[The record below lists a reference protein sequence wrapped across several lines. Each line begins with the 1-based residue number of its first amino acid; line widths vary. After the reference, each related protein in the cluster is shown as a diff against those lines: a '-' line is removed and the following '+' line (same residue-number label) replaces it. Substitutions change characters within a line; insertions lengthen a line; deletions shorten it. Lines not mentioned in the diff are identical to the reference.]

1 MAKEKLTNEEA
12 TKLGLLLIEN
22 ILHNKS
28 IQEMEVLIEKGANLD
43 VVNSNGLTSL
53 MYATRDN
60 KFDRVE
66 LLLRNKADI
75 NIKGRNDVTAL
86 YIACQFGLSN
96 MAKYLIE
103 KEAIVT
109 SSCMDWA
116 CFHVT
121 NTFLVTEEID
131 MTEVIKLL
139 IENGI
144 SVNRQNEIGWTPLF
158 YASVKGDI
166 KLFNTLIEL
175 KADPNIKDKNDRAP
189 VFFALDNNHI
199 DLAKLL
205 LKHGANRN
213 NNLSDIETLLN
224 IVEEKILEINDKL
237 SDLDIKLSGEE
248 NVPDFIIS

>member
-1 MAKEKLTNEEA
+1 MAKAKLTNEEA

-22 ILHNKS
+22 ILDDKS
-28 IQEMEVLIEKGANLD
+28 IQELELLIEKGANLD
-43 VVNSNGLTSL
+43 VLNLNGLTSL
-53 MYATRDN
+53 MYASRDN
-60 KFDRVE
+60 RFEVVE

-75 NIKGRNDVTAL
+75 NIKGRNDATAL
-86 YIACQFGLSN
+86 HIACQYGLSN

-103 KEAIVT
+103 KKAIVS

-121 NTFLVTEEID
+121 NTFFVTEEID

-144 SVNRQNEIGWTPLF
+144 NVNNQDKIGWTPLF

-175 KADPNIKDKNDRAP
+175 KADPNIRDKNNHTSL
-189 VFFALDNNHI
+189 FFALDNKHI
-199 DLAKLL
+199 DLAKSL
-205 LKHGANRN
+205 LKHGAKWN
-213 NNLSDIETLLN
+213 NNWGDIQN
-224 IVEEKILEINDKL
+224 ISNIGGEKILETNDNI
-237 SDLDIKLSGEE
+237 SDLGIKLSGEE
-248 NVPDFIIS
+248 NILDSIN